1 VTAHYEILQL
11 KTMTHAPLPLPK
23 TDPLISV
30 QVSVY
35 ALDGQVR
42 EAVHAYLDA
51 LDATG
56 IDRDTGTMSTVV
68 WGEAAAVWLA
78 LQSAY
83 EAVAAKHSIMVNTS
97 MSNAAPLPAR
107 AAGRR

>member
-1 VTAHYEILQL
+1 ME
-11 KTMTHAPLPLPK
+11 K

-30 QVSVY
+30 QISVY

-42 EAVHAYLDA
+42 EAVHCYLDA

-68 WGEAAAVWLA
+68 WGEAVAVWYA

-83 EAVAAKHSIMVNTS
+83 ENVATKYKVIVNTV
-97 MSNAAPLPAR
+97 MCNTAPLPAR
-107 AAGRR
+107 ASGRR

>member
-1 VTAHYEILQL
+1 MHCYLN
-11 KTMTHAPLPLPK
+11 
-23 TDPLISV
+23 
-30 QVSVY
+30 
-35 ALDGQVR
+35 ALDS
-42 EAVHAYLDA
+42 
-51 LDATG
+51 TG

-68 WGEAAAVWLA
+68 WGEAAVVWPA

-83 EAVAAKHSIMVNTS
+83 EAVAAKHKIMVNTS

>member
-1 VTAHYEILQL
+1 MQ
-11 KTMTHAPLPLPK
+11 K

-42 EAVHAYLDA
+42 QAVHSYLDA

-56 IDRDTGTMSTVV
+56 IERDTGTMSTVV
-68 WGEAAAVWLA
+68 WGEAAAVWSA

-83 EAVAAKHSIMVNTS
+83 ETVAAAHPVIVNTVT
-97 MSNAAPLPAR
+97 SNAAPLPAR

>member
-1 VTAHYEILQL
+1 
-11 KTMTHAPLPLPK
+11 MTQSPLPLPK

-35 ALDGQVR
+35 ALD
-42 EAVHAYLDA
+42 
-51 LDATG
+51 ATG

-68 WGEAAAVWLA
+68 WGETAAVWPA
-78 LQSAY
+78 LQAAY
-83 EAVAAKHSIMVNTS
+83 EAVAAKHKIMVNTA